1 MNTLSMQAN
10 TLRLPASFAALY
22 LRHTLWWQAALAFT
36 ALMVLC
42 GVFGSLD
49 GRTFNGVS
57 VWVKPFKFSLSI
69 AVYFASLAWFA
80 PLLPNGFI
88 ESRKGRWMTLL
99 PIVCAVFEIVYIVLQ
114 ASRGEASHFN
124 LTSPL
129 RAAMY
134 SLMGFG
140 AIVMVAVCLWMGVLV
155 LRTRRDDPYAFSVG
169 VGLVLTFILGG
180 GFGGY
185 MGQHMSHWVGGTQ
198 SDAAGLWLMK
208 WSRDGGDLRVAHFF
222 GMHAMQVLPIFAAL
236 LPRAWPARLAIGV
249 VVGAAAVYAAITTF
263 TFVQAI
269 HGLPF
274 V

>member
-1 MNTLSMQAN
+1 
-10 TLRLPASFAALY
+10 
-22 LRHTLWWQAALAFT
+22 
-36 ALMVLC
+36 
-42 GVFGSLD
+42 
-49 GRTFNGVS
+49 
-57 VWVKPFKFSLSI
+57 
-69 AVYFASLAWFA
+69 
-80 PLLPNGFI
+80 
-88 ESRKGRWMTLL
+88 
-99 PIVCAVFEIVYIVLQ
+99 
-114 ASRGEASHFN
+114 
-124 LTSPL
+124 
-129 RAAMY
+129 MY

-140 AIVMVAVCLWMGVLV
+140 AIVMVAVCLWMGVVV
-155 LRTRRDDPYAFSVG
+155 LRTRRDDPYAFAVG

-198 SDAAGLWLMK
+198 SDAAGMWLMK

-236 LPRAWPARLAIGV
+236 LPPAWPARVAIGV
-249 VVGAAAVYAAITTF
+249 VVGAAAVYAAGTTF